1 MAENQAK
8 RLDPNAAAHS
18 LNSLVEAA
26 TRLKI
31 SRDTLLRL
39 IKNGEIRVD
48 RISRRVLI
56 GEAELRRIV
65 RCGCGSTTRKHMTKG
80 EAVPLT
86 AAAIGRLGGL
96 RRAERLSKKQ
106 IRAIGKKGARVRG
119 NKHRREK

>member
-39 IKNGEIRVD
+39 IKNGEIRVV

-65 RCGCGSTTRKHMTKG
+65 RCGCGSTTRKPKG

-106 IRAIGKKGARVRG
+106 IRAIGKKGARVRW